1 MSDESTRAK
10 LLLAVDEKE
19 CLFMEATG
27 KHQNMF
33 RTVYTLFFGMIPE
46 GHQIKSRCHN
56 KECVNPR
63 HLYPF
68 DHSNPKHRLEEH
80 IEHKE
85 NGCIEWVGHK
95 NSQGYGRIQVN
106 HKDIRTHRLAYE
118 LANGPIPEGMVVR
131 HKCDNPSCINP
142 AHLEIGT
149 QQENIRDR
157 GERGRTFVHAG
168 ETTPNSKLTNKDVL
182 YILQSS
188 DNNTFLGKKFGV
200 NSSTILAIK
209 RRKTWRHI
217 GKAE

>member
-1 MSDESTRAK
+1 MNVIAERFDRW
-10 LLLAVDEKE
+10 
-19 CLFMEATG
+19 LFQFA
-27 KHQNMF
+27 
-33 RTVYTLFFGMIPE
+33 
-46 GHQIKSRCHN
+46 
-56 KECVNPR
+56 NP
-63 HLYPF
+63 P
-68 DHSNPKHRLEEH
+68 
-80 IEHKE
+80 
-85 NGCIEWVGHK
+85 
-95 NSQGYGRIQVN
+95 
-106 HKDIRTHRLAYE
+106 
-118 LANGPIPEGMVVR
+118 
-131 HKCDNPSCINP
+131 CINP

-157 GERGRTFVHAG
+157 DGRGRTFVHAG